1 MARRTCHKW
10 HAAERR
16 RGGVKKK
23 RRRKTE
29 AYLAVIG
36 LILLISAMLPY
47 GIRTATKLIVRNI
60 TGETDTGQDAA
71 EEALETEAPGG
82 RDETGLSEAAALPE
96 EETGRGTEKME
107 EETEPEETEP
117 ETEPEDTEPETG
129 REETAPDG
137 AAGTADDGSYME
149 TSGEYGQTQDGV
161 WQQDQGT
168 AATPG
173 IAGQTPKQQRR
184 TTLPEPLG
192 TRAGSTGTSED
203 WEKRM
208 EAYRGT
214 VKPEHTEV
222 YPGSIQEFIG
232 GREEQFDAAVADY
245 IFSEYGDS
253 LEITRIDLIEAVR
266 DDYEELSYQIELFAK
281 EKGVE
286 YSELF
291 IAAYNRTY
299 DFYGIYTYDVETYDE
314 GNSVK

>member
-1 MARRTCHKW
+1 MARRMCHKW

-23 RRRKTE
+23 RRRKIA

-71 EEALETEAPGG
+71 EEALETEAHGG

-117 ETEPEDTEPETG
+117 ETEPE
-129 REETAPDG
+129 ETAPDG
-137 AAGTADDGSYME
+137 AAVTADGGSYME
-149 TSGEYGQTQDGV
+149 TSGEYGQTQDGI

-168 AATPG
+168 AAAPG
-173 IAGQTPKQQRR
+173 IAGQTPKPQRR

-192 TRAGSTGTSED
+192 TGAGSTGTPED

-208 EAYRGT
+208 EAYRNT

-253 LEITRIDLIEAVR
+253 LEITRIDLIETVR

-299 DFYGIYTYDVETYDE
+299 DFYGIYTYDVETYDV
-314 GNSVK
+314 GNSIN